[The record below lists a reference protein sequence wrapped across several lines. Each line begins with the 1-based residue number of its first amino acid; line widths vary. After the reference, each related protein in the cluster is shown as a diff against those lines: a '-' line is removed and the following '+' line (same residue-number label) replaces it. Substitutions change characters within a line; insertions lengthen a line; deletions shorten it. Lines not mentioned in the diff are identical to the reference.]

1 MARPLESNIPRL
13 LPDNR
18 LWLRP
23 SAPQF
28 LRGRQ
33 SCLDLLFDLPR
44 LWDENETHR
53 EKTAHAADSEDRRGA
68 NKQLKA
74 DLTPLFKVMPGP
86 RRSRR
91 RSEKVKKIDIP
102 GGHRYQNHCCAG
114 SACNLMPSAPTTLR
128 IVSKS
133 GLRSPESAL

>member
-1 MARPLESNIPRL
+1 MARPLGSNIPRL

-33 SCLDLLFDLPR
+33 SCLDLLFDLTR
-44 LWDENETHR
+44 LWDENENHR

-68 NKQLKA
+68 NKELKA
-74 DLTPLFKVMPGP
+74 DLTPLFLTVA
-86 RRSRR
+86 
-91 RSEKVKKIDIP
+91 ELTFLDF
-102 GGHRYQNHCCAG
+102 QNI
-114 SACNLMPSAPTTLR
+114 LVEWLR
-128 IVSKS
+128 AN
-133 GLRSPESAL
+133 PW

>member
-1 MARPLESNIPRL
+1 MARPLGSNIPRL

-33 SCLDLLFDLPR
+33 SCLDLLFDLTR

-68 NKQLKA
+68 NKEPKA
-74 DLTPLFKVMPGP
+74 DLTPLFLCLGL
-86 RRSRR
+86 
-91 RSEKVKKIDIP
+91 
-102 GGHRYQNHCCAG
+102 
-114 SACNLMPSAPTTLR
+114 NLDDPSVIFLIYCR
-128 IVSKS
+128 INK
-133 GLRSPESAL
+133 PEGMLS